1 MLRTLRLLN
10 YLITLSKIMKFKKI
24 FVIIILLLVLVSC
37 GTDEQSKLF
46 VPNIAVY
53 KITAEDVPIHQEFVG
68 QVFGL
73 KDISIRARVEGFLEG
88 IYFDEGRQVKKG
100 QLLYTIESQPFEAEV
115 AAKMSLLAEAQTLLV
130 NAESELNRIRPLA
143 EINAVSQSDLDAAVA
158 RFEASQAS
166 VEAAEANLRAAQI
179 QLSYTRIKAPIW
191 GIIGRTKAK
200 VGDFVGR
207 EPNPVILNVVSRIDV
222 ILVDFFLTESQYLI
236 FAREMNK
243 NKGLKEVE
251 KREPNLELILSDGSV
266 HKYKG
271 KVEFVDRDVDPT
283 TGSILVQASFPN
295 PDGIVRPGQFARIN
309 ASVRTI
315 KNGIL
320 IPQRSVMEMQ
330 GIHNVFVINDE
341 NKVELR
347 RIKVG
352 PTIDSFW
359 LVNEGLKNG
368 ERVVYEGLQKVKPG
382 MTVNPVL
389 TKVERN
395 NKETV
400 K

>member
-1 MLRTLRLLN
+1 
-10 YLITLSKIMKFKKI
+10 MKLKN
-24 FVIIILLLVLVSC
+24 IILLISSLLIIVSC

-46 VPNIAVY
+46 VPEIPVY
-53 KITAEDVPIHQEFVG
+53 KIIAEDVPIYQEFVG
-68 QVFGL
+68 QVYGL

-88 IYFDEGRQVKKG
+88 IYFDEGRVVKKG
-100 QLLYTIESQPFEAEV
+100 QLLYTIESQPFEADV
-115 AAKMSLLAEAQTLLV
+115 AANMSLLAKEKTMHV

-158 RFEASQAS
+158 RFDASQAS

-179 QLSYTRIKAPIW
+179 QLSYTTIYSPIS
-191 GIIGRTKAK
+191 GIIGKTKAK

-222 ILVDFFLTESQYLI
+222 ILVEFFLTESQYLI
-236 FAREMNK
+236 FARAINK
-243 NKGLKEVE
+243 NKELKKAE
-251 KREPNLELILSDGSV
+251 RRGPNLELILSDGSV
-266 HKYKG
+266 HNHKG
-271 KVEFVDRDVDPT
+271 KVEFVDREVDPT

-295 PDGIVRPGQFARIN
+295 PEGLIRPGQFARIN

-330 GIHNVFVINDE
+330 GINNVYVINNE

-347 RIKVG
+347 RIVVG

-359 LVNEGLKNG
+359 LIEEGLSNG
-368 ERVVYEGLQKVKPG
+368 ERVIYEGLQKVKPG

-389 TKVERN
+389 TKVERT
-395 NKETV
+395 K
-400 K
+400 

>member
-1 MLRTLRLLN
+1 
-10 YLITLSKIMKFKKI
+10 MKLKNM
-24 FVIIILLLVLVSC
+24 ILLISSSLILVSC
-37 GTDEQSKLF
+37 GSDEQSKLF
-46 VPNIAVY
+46 VPEIPVY
-53 KITAEDVPIHQEFVG
+53 KITAEDVPIYQEFVG
-68 QVFGL
+68 QVYGL

-88 IYFDEGRQVKKG
+88 IYFDEGRAIKKG
-100 QLLYTIESQPFEAEV
+100 QLLYTIESQPFEADV
-115 AAKMSLLAEAQTLLV
+115 AAKMSLLAEAKTFLV

-179 QLSYTRIKAPIW
+179 QLSYTKIKAPIS
-191 GIIGRTKAK
+191 GIIGKTKAK

-222 ILVDFFLTESQYLI
+222 ILVEFFVTESQYLI
-236 FAREMNK
+236 FARERMK
-243 NKGLKEVE
+243 NKEMKEVE
-251 KREPNLELILSDGSV
+251 RQEPNLELILSDGSV
-266 HKYKG
+266 HSHKG
-271 KVEFVDRDVDPT
+271 KVEFADRDVDPT

-295 PDGIVRPGQFARIN
+295 PERIIRPGQFARIN
-309 ASVRTI
+309 ALVRTI

-330 GIHNVFVINDE
+330 GIHNVYVINNE
-341 NKVELR
+341 NKVKLR
-347 RIKVG
+347 RIIVG

-359 LVNEGLKNG
+359 LVEEGLNNG
-368 ERVVYEGLQKVKPG
+368 EKVVYEGLQKVKPG

-389 TKVERN
+389 TKVKRTS
-395 NKETV
+395 KETGN
-400 K
+400 

>member
-1 MLRTLRLLN
+1 
-10 YLITLSKIMKFKKI
+10 MKLKN
-24 FVIIILLLVLVSC
+24 IILLISSLLIIVSC

-46 VPNIAVY
+46 VPEIPVY
-53 KITAEDVPIHQEFVG
+53 KIIAEDVPIYQEFVG
-68 QVFGL
+68 QVYGL

-88 IYFDEGRQVKKG
+88 IYFDEGRVVKKG
-100 QLLYTIESQPFEAEV
+100 QLLYTIESQPFEADV
-115 AAKMSLLAEAQTLLV
+115 AANMSLLAKEKTMHV

-158 RFEASQAS
+158 RFDASQAS

-179 QLSYTRIKAPIW
+179 QLSYTTIYSPIS
-191 GIIGRTKAK
+191 GIIGKTKAK

-222 ILVDFFLTESQYLI
+222 ILVEFFLTESQYLI
-236 FAREMNK
+236 FARAINK
-243 NKGLKEVE
+243 NKELKKAER
-251 KREPNLELILSDGSV
+251 REPNLELILSDGSV
-266 HKYKG
+266 HNHKG
-271 KVEFVDRDVDPT
+271 KVEFLDRDVDPT

-295 PDGIVRPGQFARIN
+295 PEGLIRPGQFARIN

-320 IPQRSVMEMQ
+320 IPQRSVMELQ
-330 GIHNVFVINDE
+330 GIHNVYVINDE

-347 RIKVG
+347 RIIVG

-359 LVNEGLKNG
+359 LVDEGLNNG

-382 MTVNPVL
+382 MTVIPVL
-389 TKVERN
+389 TKAERT
-395 NKETV
+395 NKETGN
-400 K
+400 

>member
-1 MLRTLRLLN
+1 
-10 YLITLSKIMKFKKI
+10 MKLKN
-24 FVIIILLLVLVSC
+24 IILLISSLLIIVSC

-46 VPNIAVY
+46 VPEIPVY
-53 KITAEDVPIHQEFVG
+53 KIIAEDVPIYQEFVG
-68 QVFGL
+68 QVYGL

-88 IYFDEGRQVKKG
+88 IYFDEGRVVKKG
-100 QLLYTIESQPFEAEV
+100 QLLYTIESQPFEADV
-115 AAKMSLLAEAQTLLV
+115 AANMSLLAKEKTMHV

-158 RFEASQAS
+158 RFDASQAS

-179 QLSYTRIKAPIW
+179 QLSYTTIYSPIS
-191 GIIGRTKAK
+191 GIIGKTKAK

-236 FAREMNK
+236 FARAINK
-243 NKGLKEVE
+243 NKELKKAER
-251 KREPNLELILSDGSV
+251 REPNLELILSDGSV
-266 HKYKG
+266 HNHKG
-271 KVEFVDRDVDPT
+271 KVEFIDREVDPT

-295 PDGIVRPGQFARIN
+295 PEGLIRPGQFARIN

-320 IPQRSVMEMQ
+320 IPQRSVMELQ
-330 GIHNVFVINDE
+330 GLHNVYVIDNE
-341 NKVELR
+341 NKIALR
-347 RIKVG
+347 RIIVG

-359 LVNEGLKNG
+359 LVDEGLNNG

-382 MTVNPVL
+382 MTVIPVL
-389 TKVERN
+389 TKAERT
-395 NKETV
+395 NKETGN
-400 K
+400 

>member
-1 MLRTLRLLN
+1 
-10 YLITLSKIMKFKKI
+10 MKLKN
-24 FVIIILLLVLVSC
+24 IILIISSSLILVSC
-37 GTDEQSKLF
+37 GTDEQSNLF
-46 VPNIAVY
+46 VPNISVY
-53 KITAEDVPIHQEFVG
+53 KIIAEDVPIFQEFVG
-68 QVFGL
+68 QVYGL

-88 IYFDEGRQVKKG
+88 MYFKEGLPVKKG
-100 QLLYTIESQPFEAEV
+100 QHLYKIESQPFEADV
-115 AAKMSLLAEAQTLLV
+115 AAKMSLLAEAKTILV

-143 EINAVSQSDLDAAVA
+143 EINAVSESDLDAAVA

-179 QLSYTRIKAPIW
+179 QLSYTRIYSPIS
-191 GIIGRTKAK
+191 GIIGKTKAK

-222 ILVDFFLTESQYLI
+222 ILVEFFITESQYLI
-236 FAREMNK
+236 FAREWNK
-243 NKGLKEVE
+243 NKELKEVE
-251 KREPNLELILSDGSV
+251 RKEPNLDLILSDGSV
-266 HKYKG
+266 HNHKG
-271 KVEFVDRDVDPT
+271 KVEFIDRDVDPT
-283 TGSILVQASFPN
+283 TGSILLQASFPN
-295 PDGIVRPGQFARIN
+295 PEGLIRPGQFARIN

-320 IPQRSVMEMQ
+320 IPQRSVMELQ
-330 GIHNVFVINDE
+330 GIHNVYVIDNE

-347 RIKVG
+347 RIIVG

-359 LVNEGLKNG
+359 LVDEGLNNG

-389 TKVERN
+389 TEAERN
-395 NKETV
+395 NKETGN
-400 K
+400 

>member
-1 MLRTLRLLN
+1 
-10 YLITLSKIMKFKKI
+10 MKLKNT
-24 FVIIILLLVLVSC
+24 ILLFSSSMILVSC
-37 GTDEQSKLF
+37 GTDEQSNLF
-46 VPNIAVY
+46 VPEIPVY
-53 KITAEDVPIHQEFVG
+53 KITAEDVPIYQEFVG
-68 QVFGL
+68 QVYGL

-88 IYFDEGRQVKKG
+88 IYFDEGRAVKKG
-100 QLLYTIESQPFEAEV
+100 QMLYKIESQPFEADV
-115 AAKMSLLAEAQTLLV
+115 AAKMSLLAEAKIMHV

-158 RFEASQAS
+158 RSDASQAS

-179 QLSYTRIKAPIW
+179 QLSYTRIYSPIS
-191 GIIGRTKAK
+191 GLIGKTKAK

-222 ILVDFFLTESQYLI
+222 VLVDFFLTESQYLL
-236 FAREMNK
+236 FAREVNK

-251 KREPNLELILSDGSV
+251 RREPNLELILSDGSV
-266 HKYKG
+266 HKHKG
-271 KVEFVDRDVDPT
+271 KVEFIDRDVDPT

-295 PDGIVRPGQFARIN
+295 PEGLIRPGQFARIN

-330 GIHNVFVINDE
+330 GIHNVYIINNE

-352 PTIDSFW
+352 PTINSFW
-359 LVNEGLKNG
+359 LVEDGLSNG
-368 ERVVYEGLQKVKPG
+368 EKVVYEGLQKVKPG

-389 TKVERN
+389 TKVERI
-395 NKETV
+395 NKETGN
-400 K
+400 